1 MAIWT
6 GAACP
11 DTSQTIS
18 PNRLMGWASTASVLQ
33 MPAAMASSSAA
44 KNDTP
49 GKGPSA
55 RRPSDL
61 LPVLLSKTPRK
72 LNLTKLTKM
81 VGRSSEDPQ
90 GQTLSSLQKTDIPL
104 CVSPYSVQLTYCGIS
119 KTNAPVYFRGG

>member
-11 DTSQTIS
+11 DTTQVYCLTDNLTKPPNGWGLNSLS
-18 PNRLMGWASTASVLQ
+18 PAKCLLLWLAAALQKMIRLGRDRQHVV
-33 MPAAMASSSAA
+33 
-44 KNDTP
+44 
-49 GKGPSA
+49 
-55 RRPSDL
+55 L

-104 CVSPYSVQLTYCGIS
+104 
-119 KTNAPVYFRGG
+119 